1 MDEVFS
7 QTPKISDA
15 FLRNTVA
22 IIEVLKYRHID
33 RWGHIAEGFE
43 GDDLS
48 EKFICK
54 TIDITPLLVK
64 EDRKST
70 RLNSSH
76 W

>member
-43 GDDLS
+43 VMTYQKNLY
-48 EKFICK
+48 
-54 TIDITPLLVK
+54 VK
-64 EDRKST
+64 
-70 RLNSSH
+70 RLILPFAC
-76 W
+76 